1 MFPQFQ
7 FTSPLVDR
15 FKYVVYGCT
24 NYADRADN
32 GLKKKHLLQ
41 ALVCLFFVNSKNWL
55 RIIKSQINET
65 FNSQK

>member
-15 FKYVVYGCT
+15 FKYVVYGYT

-32 GLKKKHLLQ
+32 GLKKTSLTS
-41 ALVCLFFVNSKNWL
+41 VGLFVFC
-55 RIIKSQINET
+55 
-65 FNSQK
+65 

>member
-7 FTSPLVDR
+7 FTSPFVDR

-32 GLKKKHLLQ
+32 GLKKNIFYK
-41 ALVCLFFVNSKNWL
+41 
-55 RIIKSQINET
+55 R
-65 FNSQK
+65 

>member
-32 GLKKKHLLQ
+32 GLKKNISYK
-41 ALVCLFFVNSKNWL
+41 
-55 RIIKSQINET
+55 R
-65 FNSQK
+65 